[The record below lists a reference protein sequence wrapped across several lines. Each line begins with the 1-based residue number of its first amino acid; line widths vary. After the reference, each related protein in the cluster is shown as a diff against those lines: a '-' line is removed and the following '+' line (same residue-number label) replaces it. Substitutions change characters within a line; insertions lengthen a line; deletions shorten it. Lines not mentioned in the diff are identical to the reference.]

1 MGRIKFDRWLENAGF
16 DGFTFLSSIGFEDGD
31 FILRLEGKS
40 QDFPKL
46 TMVWEDIISY
56 RVTNESYREDLW
68 ISDEDDYWPFF
79 KTDTSHYIREFKDKN
94 NILKDEKIY
103 HFMIIGEEVIDILA
117 KNDPKI
123 VLDDKAIR
131 AFDEIDGSFVDEIYG
146 QKRLG
151 FALDGLTDF
160 YDIPDLIEANGY
172 YGGSI
177 IKFYDFK
184 TGQVYKP
191 FGKKKNVSYD
201 KPVFLDGYYY
211 LIQGDFEN
219 GLINLYRFDLSF
231 NPEKITDLKTS
242 DVNLYNLSIYGKGI
256 FIASSDEDFEIYYP
270 FRKTIKIKGNE
281 GVIFIEDDK
290 VYISAWIEEG
300 WDDEK
305 NLAGP
310 DYKLYEKLIIK
321 DLEGKTLSERVG
333 NLFSRDGRYWLA

>member
-1 MGRIKFDRWLENAGF
+1 MDGIKFDRWLENDGF
-16 DGFTFLSSIGFEDGD
+16 DDFTFLSSIGFEDGA
-31 FILRLEGKS
+31 FTLRLEDKS
-40 QDFPKL
+40 HDFPKL

-68 ISDEDDYWPFF
+68 ISDEDDYWPFLR
-79 KTDTSHYIREFKDKN
+79 TDTSAYIRDFKDKN
-94 NILKDEKIY
+94 IILKDEKIY
-103 HFMIIGEEVIDILA
+103 HFMIIGEEVVDVLA

-131 AFDEIDGSFVDEIYG
+131 LFDEVDGSFVEDIYG

-151 FALDGLTDF
+151 FALDDLADF
-160 YDIPDLIEANGY
+160 YDIPDIIEANGY
-172 YGGSI
+172 YSGSI

-191 FGKKKNVSYD
+191 FGKKKNVAYGR
-201 KPVFLDGYYY
+201 PVFLDGYYY

-231 NPEKITDLKTS
+231 MPEKITDLKIS
-242 DVNLYNLSIYGKGI
+242 DVKLYNLSIYGKGI

-270 FRKTIKIKGNE
+270 FRKTIKLKTNE
-281 GVIFIEDDK
+281 SVIFIEEDK

-300 WDDEK
+300 RDDEK

-310 DYKLYEKLIIK
+310 DYKYYEKLIIK
-321 DLEGKTLSERVG
+321 DLEGKRLSERVG